1 MKTGKTS
8 ILGLYGRALLE
19 VRAFWPHLGI
29 VLFLG
34 LLAAPLALLAP
45 VPLKIVVDSVLGGET
60 LPAPLA
66 ALMPAAVAN
75 APWANLAA
83 ALGLAAAIGV
93 LTLIHRTGEWLFRE
107 WVGERMVHAFRS
119 RLLGHGIAVA
129 AGATSPQAT
138 QDLAYRIN
146 NDAPALQWTA
156 LYGFIPVIV
165 SLASLAGTFWVTAS
179 INLPLALIALAT
191 TVPAMA
197 LIHLTQRRMRGKWH
211 GVKQQES
218 TMQAI
223 VQEVLGAVRLVA
235 TYGQEAREISR
246 FRAGSWSMVKAK
258 LRTMAAEGALGAAMT
273 LSTAIGGMATL
284 YVGVVEVQSH
294 VLTVGDLLLVIA
306 YTVHLYEPLQAIGSH
321 IAGQQQA
328 IVSAERAF
336 ALLDEKPAVADR
348 ADAHP
353 LGRAVGD
360 VTFRT
365 VGFAYPGRGNGG
377 AGAVLRNVDLEI
389 PAGICVGIVGPTG
402 AGKSTLVN
410 LLMRLADPD
419 QGSILLDGIDLRDI
433 RLADLRR
440 QFAVVSQ
447 DSMLLSMSVADNI
460 AYARPEAPLADVIAA
475 ARAANAHDFIMA
487 LPDGYAT
494 RLGEGGARLSG
505 GERQRIALAR
515 AFLKDAPILV
525 LDEPTSA
532 LDRDTEAAI
541 VDSLER
547 LMRGRTTF
555 IIAHRL
561 ETLRNADRVLRVAD
575 GRVTMEPR
583 LVFDETAVA
592 A

>member
-1 MKTGKTS
+1 
-8 ILGLYGRALLE
+8 
-19 VRAFWPHLGI
+19 
-29 VLFLG
+29 
-34 LLAAPLALLAP
+34 
-45 VPLKIVVDSVLGGET
+45 
-60 LPAPLA
+60 
-66 ALMPAAVAN
+66 
-75 APWANLAA
+75 
-83 ALGLAAAIGV
+83 
-93 LTLIHRTGEWLFRE
+93 
-107 WVGERMVHAFRS
+107 
-119 RLLGHGIAVA
+119 
-129 AGATSPQAT
+129 
-138 QDLAYRIN
+138 
-146 NDAPALQWTA
+146 
-156 LYGFIPVIV
+156 
-165 SLASLAGTFWVTAS
+165 
-179 INLPLALIALAT
+179 
-191 TVPAMA
+191 
-197 LIHLTQRRMRGKWH
+197 
-211 GVKQQES
+211 
-218 TMQAI
+218 
-223 VQEVLGAVRLVA
+223 
-235 TYGQEAREISR
+235 
-246 FRAGSWSMVKAK
+246 
-258 LRTMAAEGALGAAMT
+258 MT

>member
-1 MKTGKTS
+1 M
-8 ILGLYGRALLE
+8 LGLYGRALLE
-19 VRAFWPHLGI
+19 VRGFWPHLGM

-34 LLAAPLALLAP
+34 LLTAPLSLLTP
-45 VPLKIVVDSVLGGET
+45 VPLKVVVDSVLGDEK

-66 ALMPAAVAN
+66 ALVPAAFAS
-75 APWANLAA
+75 APGVNVAA
-83 ALGLAAAIGV
+83 ALGLAAVIAV
-93 LTLIHRTGEWLFRE
+93 LTLIHRSGEWLFRE

-119 RLLGHGIAVA
+119 KLLGHGIAVA

-146 NDAPALQWTA
+146 NDASALQWTA

-165 SLASLAGTFWVTAS
+165 SVASLAGTFCITAS
-179 INLPLALIALAT
+179 INLSLALIALAT

-197 LIHLTQRRMRGKWH
+197 LIHLSQRRMRGRWH
-211 GVKQQES
+211 DVKQRES
-218 TMQAI
+218 AMQAI
-223 VQEVLGAVRLVA
+223 VQEVLGAVRLVT
-235 TYGQEAREISR
+235 TYGQEAREIAR

-258 LRTMAAEGALGAAMT
+258 LCTMAAESALGAAMT
-273 LSTAIGGMATL
+273 LSTAIGGMAIL
-284 YVGVVEVQSH
+284 YVGVVDVQAH
-294 VLTVGDLLLVIA
+294 VLTVGDLLLIIA
-306 YTVHLYEPLQAIGSH
+306 YTVHLYEPLQQIGSH

-328 IVSAERAF
+328 VVGAERAF
-336 ALLDEKPAVADR
+336 ALLDEKPAMTDR
-348 ADAHP
+348 ADARP
-353 LGRAVGD
+353 LDRAVGD
-360 VTFRT
+360 VSFRA
-365 VGFAYPGRGNGG
+365 VGFAYPGRGSGA
-377 AGAVLRNVDLEI
+377 AGAVLHNVDLEI
-389 PAGICVGIVGPTG
+389 PAGSCVGIVGPTG
-402 AGKSTLVN
+402 AGKSTLIN

-419 QGSILLDGIDLRDI
+419 QGSILLDGVDLRDI

-475 ARAANAHDFIMA
+475 AQAANAHDFIMA

-541 VDSLER
+541 IDSLER
-547 LMRGRTTF
+547 LMSGRTTF

-583 LVFDETAVA
+583 LVMSGETAA
-592 A
+592 AA